1 MGNAFWFDWEP
12 KVIIFI
18 QNILNPI
25 LEKIAEIITFFGDE
39 YAMILILGFLY
50 WGYKKD
56 LGKRIATYAVSSLI
70 VSISLNNIV
79 MRRRPYFDHSE
90 IKCLKPRSDEG
101 DIYDTVVQGF
111 SFPSGH
117 SVDSVTSYGV
127 LGFNTK
133 SKLLKIV
140 FIIAIPIIIGISRV
154 ALGVHYPT
162 DILAGWILAALIVF
176 VVSKINNKKALY
188 LGVLLLGIIGC
199 FFNRSNDYFSALG
212 IAFGFF
218 SAFIFEEKYV
228 NFDNTKSVPIMVI
241 RTIGGIALFVVLDTV
256 LKLPFSSEF
265 LASET
270 IVSLLIRTLRYAIA
284 SFILMGVYPMC
295 FKLFKKKQSNK

>member
-1 MGNAFWFDWEP
+1 MGNSFWFPWE
-12 KVIIFI
+12 VDFI
-18 QNILNPI
+18 VSLQSKITPI
-25 LEKIAEIITFFGDE
+25 LQKIYEFITFFGDI
-39 YAMILILGFLY
+39 YAMIIIIGFLY